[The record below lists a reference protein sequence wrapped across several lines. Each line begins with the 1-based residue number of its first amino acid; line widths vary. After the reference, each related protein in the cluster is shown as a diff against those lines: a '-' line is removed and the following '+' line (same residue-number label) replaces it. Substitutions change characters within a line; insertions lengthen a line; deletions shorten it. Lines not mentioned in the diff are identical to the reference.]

1 MRNFQIVVE
10 HLVNYVERKAEGFLK
25 KHGLESAYTKLNRKP
40 KKQLP
45 LGMVYVTS
53 TIFLTQ

>member
-25 KHGLESAYTKLNRKP
+25 KHGLESAYTKL
-40 KKQLP
+40 
-45 LGMVYVTS
+45 
-53 TIFLTQ
+53 